1 MQVTHEQLKR
11 QQLIMKALGF
21 FHGIPDG
28 VWGPQSISAKQAFEK
43 DRRFLPGIPNN
54 GLPFREGVALPAGIT
69 MRKDG
74 LFHHPAIDAT
84 INLAATTAAP
94 EPSAQALADKSGSHL
109 PLVEAQQP
117 VVQEQVKPVQ
127 HAKK

>member
-1 MQVTHEQLKR
+1 MQVTPEQLKR

-43 DRRFLPGIPNN
+43 DRRFLPGLPNN
-54 GLPFREGVALPAGIT
+54 GLPFREGVALPAGMT

-84 INLAATTAAP
+84 INLTSAPAAPVSSETAAA
-94 EPSAQALADKSGSHL
+94 AQASGSDSVTEL
-109 PLVEAQQP
+109 QRL
-117 VVQEQVKPVQ
+117 VVQAPPKPAQHVK
-127 HAKK
+127 K